1 MSNRKYPMLLGI
13 LGLIVATM
21 LFLFVTQ
28 YYQFLIAR
36 ALQGLADANCW
47 TLGMTLVAD
56 AYPVEQLG
64 AKVSGIT
71 RRILIIK
78 LKS

>member
-1 MSNRKYPMLLGI
+1 MSLTIGDRMTNRKVLMLFGI
-13 LGLIVATM
+13 AGLIVATM

-36 ALQGLADANCW
+36 ALQGLADASVW

-56 AYPVEQLG
+56 AYPVEELG
-64 AKVSGIT
+64 AQV
-71 RRILIIK
+71 
-78 LKS
+78 

>member
-1 MSNRKYPMLLGI
+1 MLFGI
-13 LGLIVATM
+13 AGLIVSTM

-36 ALQGLADANCW
+36 ALQGLADASVW

-56 AYPVEQLG
+56 AYPVKELG
-64 AKVSGIT
+64 AQV
-71 RRILIIK
+71 
-78 LKS
+78 